1 MLIFDEIFSNLF
13 RWFKN
18 IITILYFKKIALME
32 LSMEISILIYKYV
45 SKIKRRFSRDLSGLW
60 WFFLRCPKETVK
72 ILKDS
77 EGFWGKTK
85 IDKKKKNRDML
96 LRTRPKTQSDRDFL
110 DGISASD
117 IRQYANMWGLPKD
130 NNVPVYIYVKA
141 GGYNVTQEAFFKQNL
156 EFETLIDDWQQ

>member
-1 MLIFDEIFSNLF
+1 
-13 RWFKN
+13 
-18 IITILYFKKIALME
+18 
-32 LSMEISILIYKYV
+32 
-45 SKIKRRFSRDLSGLW
+45 
-60 WFFLRCPKETVK
+60 
-72 ILKDS
+72 
-77 EGFWGKTK
+77 
-85 IDKKKKNRDML
+85 ML

-141 GGYNVTQEAFFKQNL
+141 GGYNLTQEAFFKQNL